1 MASTELLER
10 NLGKS
15 AILSRQQM
23 PSVIPLGDVIRALN
37 QAKVSFVLVGAHGLA
52 TWRGKPRATEDVD
65 VVVAARHLKK
75 AVQVLTAAFTNLE
88 PVDLPVV
95 IRLRDRQSHDVAIDV
110 MKPLQQP
117 YREVFKNA
125 RTVQLEGQAVR
136 IPTLEMAIV
145 MKFSAM
151 TSLYRA
157 DADKFQD
164 AHDFLLLVRNNPGLD
179 KERLAKLASTIY
191 PEGGKDLL
199 EMVRKA
205 LAGEKLEL

>member
-1 MASTELLER
+1 
-10 NLGKS
+10 
-15 AILSRQQM
+15 
-23 PSVIPLGDVIRALN
+23 
-37 QAKVSFVLVGAHGLA
+37 
-52 TWRGKPRATEDVD
+52 
-65 VVVAARHLKK
+65 
-75 AVQVLTAAFTNLE
+75 
-88 PVDLPVV
+88 
-95 IRLRDRQSHDVAIDV
+95 

-117 YREVFKNA
+117 YRDVFKNA

-151 TSLYRA
+151 TRLYRA

-179 KERLAKLASTIY
+179 KGRLAKLASTIY